1 MECVKH
7 GFLGSASGVTQPSS
21 IPSWGKAG
29 FDILITSDTPEDE
42 TERYYFSIW
51 WNDNDFDQHTIQIT
65 GEQAGANDNDNNGN
79 RERRITITTSL
90 VEPQSDPNN
99 DPKYD
104 SIDWQDDD
112 TSKNLSI
119 EEMDE
124 ILEEDDSGGDDN

>member
-1 MECVKH
+1 M
-7 GFLGSASGVTQPSS
+7 
-21 IPSWGKAG
+21 
-29 FDILITSDTPEDE
+29 IL
-42 TERYYFSIW
+42 
-51 WNDNDFDQHTIQIT
+51 DQHTIRIT
-65 GEQAGANDNDNNGN
+65 GEQAGANDNDNDNNGN
-79 RERRITITTSL
+79 RESGITITTSL

-124 ILEEDDSGGDDN
+124 ILEEDDSGAIKNSFSALFDNNYQFLMFYFINFIAYSICMKRRSEIIN

>member
-1 MECVKH
+1 MECVKR
-7 GFLGSASGVTQPSS
+7 GFLGSASGVPQPSS
-21 IPSWGKAG
+21 IPSGGRAG
-29 FDILITSDTPEDE
+29 FDILITSDTIEDD
-42 TERYYFSIW
+42 TERYEFSIQ
-51 WNDNDFDQHTIQIT
+51 WNDDDFDQHTIWIT